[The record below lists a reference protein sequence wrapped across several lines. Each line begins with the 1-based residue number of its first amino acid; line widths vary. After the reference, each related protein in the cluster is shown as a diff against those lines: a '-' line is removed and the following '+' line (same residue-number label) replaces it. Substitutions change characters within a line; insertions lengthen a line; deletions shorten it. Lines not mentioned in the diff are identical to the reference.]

1 MIISQGH
8 LTNVEPSK
16 RLKMYK
22 IKTLSVL
29 LLLAIST
36 SAIYARSD
44 IPVFCYHQV
53 EPFTSNKFSLS
64 AEKFTAQLEYLHQRG
79 YKSLNSDELLS
90 ALAPDALPT
99 DKAMVITFDDGYRT
113 VFDHAFPI
121 MQKFGFRGIVCIYP
135 AFIGSR
141 LAMSWEQL
149 KKLIDAG
156 WSVECHSMTHANLA
170 SKYADPEQETLFL
183 KREILDSRSIIEKQL
198 GNKVRF
204 MVWPYGVYTDRTLKR
219 IKESGFA
226 GAMTVDGG
234 ASYRGLSPYLVKRQ
248 VIYNTDDMNKFLIRF
263 GMRALPLSQ
272 QYPEPG
278 QVVEQLATFSC
289 RLDELGDYSPDK
301 YVLNAK
307 ITGKKADFS
316 FNPETRELRASVSS
330 AFAPG
335 NYFIDIYLRDKAT
348 GITAQNGWLFSIAGK
363 GGKSSY

>member
-1 MIISQGH
+1 
-8 LTNVEPSK
+8 
-16 RLKMYK
+16 MYK
-22 IKTLSVL
+22 ITTLAVL

-44 IPVFCYHQV
+44 IPAFCYHQV
-53 EPFTSNKFSLS
+53 EPVTSNKFSLS
-64 AEKFTAQLEYLHQRG
+64 TEKFTAQLEYLHQRG

-204 MVWPYGVYTDRTLKR
+204 MVWPYGVYTDRTLKL

>member
-1 MIISQGH
+1 MH
-8 LTNVEPSK
+8 
-16 RLKMYK
+16 K
-22 IKTLSVL
+22 IKTPAIL
-29 LLLAIST
+29 LFLTIAIT
-36 SAIYARSD
+36 TALYARSD
-44 IPVFCYHQV
+44 IPAFCYHQV
-53 EPFTSNKFSLS
+53 EPVTSNKFSLS
-64 AEKFTAQLEYLHQRG
+64 VEKFTAQLEYLHQRG

-90 ALAPDALPT
+90 ALAPEAPST

-135 AFIGSR
+135 KFIGSR
-141 LAMSWEQL
+141 LAMSWDQL
-149 KKLIDAG
+149 KTLINAG
-156 WSVECHSMTHANLA
+156 WSVESHSMTHANLA
-170 SKYADPEQETLFL
+170 SRYDSPDQELQFL
-183 KREILDSRSIIEKQL
+183 KHEILASRDIIEKQL
-198 GNKVRF
+198 GNKVKF
-204 MVWPYGVYTDRTLKR
+204 MVWPYGVYTDRALKLV
-219 IKESGFA
+219 KESGFA

-263 GMRALPLSQ
+263 GMRALPISQ

-289 RLDELGDYSPDK
+289 HLDELADYSPDK

-307 ITGKKADFS
+307 ITGKKANFS

-363 GGKSSY
+363 GGKTGY